1 MMSDLNL
8 SHGKIPDFVS
18 YSSLGFTLA
27 IKLRNFD
34 FENLWNTLIF
44 YFDQS
49 KCNVRFKYVQWNMS
63 DVVSFPLFGF
73 TLVIKLRTFD
83 FESRWN
89 ILTLFT
95 IWEGGGGT
103 LCTRQILSFVVAAAR
118 ILRKWNFWKIPKIYQ
133 GFWIKNFFF
142 KNFVFSG
149 PFVCTF
155 PEIWKMVFYIFTSR
169 NVGL

>member
-18 YSSLGFTLA
+18 YSLLGFTLA

-34 FENLWNTLIF
+34 FESLWNTLIF

-95 IWEGGGGT
+95 IWGGEAH
-103 LCTRQILSFVVAAAR
+103 CAR
-118 ILRKWNFWKIPKIYQ
+118 GRFFPLLWQQQGSWESGIFRKFLK
-133 GFWIKNFFF
+133 FIKVSGLKTFF
-142 KNFVFSG
+142 
-149 PFVCTF
+149 
-155 PEIWKMVFYIFTSR
+155 
-169 NVGL
+169 